1 MKTSRMKTGLAA
13 ALLAIVAVAGCSS
26 SEPASTKPTFGG
38 GAPRTIDPADLAA
51 AKSQAGIEDCP
62 VADGT
67 PTGDDAL
74 PDLTLPCLGGGPAV
88 NLAGLAGTPTVINLW
103 ASNCAPCRKELPLL
117 AKADREYGDAL
128 RIIGIDYKDPAPDA
142 AIELARLSGVT
153 YPQLIDADED
163 SKTELKV
170 VALPQT
176 VFVDAQGTMV
186 ATERGK
192 FSSYAELTSAIEQH
206 LGVTP

>member
-1 MKTSRMKTGLAA
+1 MRTRLVA
-13 ALLAIVAVAGCSS
+13 ALLAILAVAACSS

-38 GAPRTIDPADLAA
+38 GAPRTVAADELAA

-74 PDLTLPCLGGGPAV
+74 PDLTLACLGGGPEV
-88 NLAGLAGTPTVINLW
+88 NLAGLAGKPTVINLW
-103 ASNCAPCRKELPLL
+103 ASWCTPCRKELPLL
-117 AKADREYGDAL
+117 AQADRAYGDAL
-128 RIIGIDYKDPAPDA
+128 QIIGIDYRDPDPDK
-142 AIELARLSGVT
+142 AIELARASGVT
-153 YPQLIDADED
+153 YPQLADPDED
-163 SKTELKV
+163 GKADLRV

-176 VFVDAQGTMV
+176 VFVDAQGTIV
-186 ATERGK
+186 ATERK
-192 FSSYAELTSAIEQH
+192 EFRSYAELTSAIEQH

>member
-1 MKTSRMKTGLAA
+1 MRARLAA
-13 ALLAIVAVAGCSS
+13 ALLAIVTVTACSS

-38 GAPRTIDPADLAA
+38 GAARTVDPDTLAA

-67 PTGDDAL
+67 PTGGGDTL
-74 PDLTLPCLGGGPAV
+74 PDLTLACLGGGPPV

-103 ASNCAPCRKELPLL
+103 ASWCKPCRKELPLL
-117 AKADREYGDAL
+117 AQADANYGDAV
-128 RIIGIDYKDPAPDA
+128 RFVGIDFRDEAPDA
-142 AIELARLSGVT
+142 AIELAGASGAT
-153 YPQLIDADED
+153 YPQLVDRDED
-163 SKTELKV
+163 SKAALKV

-176 VFVDAQGTMV
+176 VFVDAQGTIV
-186 ATERGK
+186 ATERK
-192 FSSYAELTSAIEQH
+192 QFHSYAELTSAIERH